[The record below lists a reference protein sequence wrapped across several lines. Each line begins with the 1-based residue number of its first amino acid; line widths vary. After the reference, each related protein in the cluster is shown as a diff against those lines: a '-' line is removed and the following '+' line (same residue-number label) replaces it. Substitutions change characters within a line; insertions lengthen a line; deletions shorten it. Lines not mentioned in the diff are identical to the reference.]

1 MHVSACL
8 RDGYSLLFVVLSA
21 SCIMYGKEQS
31 CTNKH
36 WKACSTTNATKE
48 SLSSVTTSTSTKH
61 TTPFNLSLRT

>member
-48 SLSSVTTSTSTKH
+48 CHGTEQVPVIGHHLYV
-61 TTPFNLSLRT
+61 N